1 MRLRHSLLALALCA
15 AAGVSPAQPTT
26 PAVELNIPF
35 EKVTLANGL
44 QVILVEDRRL
54 PLVATNL
61 QFRVGSGDDP
71 VGKAGFAHLFE
82 HLYAFSPPA
91 SVPSPQSIGATQ
103 DGATTD
109 PDRTVYYTT
118 APSDRLETLLALES
132 ERWRNFP
139 RRLNASLLA
148 KERSNVRNE
157 RRLNIENQ
165 PYGLADEAVFQQLFG
180 TGHPY
185 HWKYLGTHAGVEA
198 VRLEDARAF
207 FARYY
212 IPGNAALV
220 IAGDIDTRRAHALV
234 EKYFGG
240 IEPGSV
246 SSRMTTSESR
256 EPGSVPPRAKAS
268 VSRIGGQKRI
278 TVTDRIEVARVTF
291 AWATPGWYQPGNAEV
306 EMLSALLGSPSSALY
321 DRLVRQQKLA
331 SNVFVEHLP
340 FARSSVLTI
349 KATAAPGVT
358 LQKLESAVAA
368 ELAAFRNAGP
378 SAAEVEQAR
387 NTTTLS
393 IVRGLEKLGEING
406 FGDFTMD
413 AAYGGVAEQ
422 LNQCNVLMNDPGC
435 LREVMKRFGAVTTA
449 SLRKAAANLT
459 PSSSVIIHA
468 VPGEKVVDDVP
479 STETVAASS
488 HVAEPDRFETPPIGP
503 PSSVKPP
510 LPQKVVLPNGLS
522 VWLVEQHQIPAISA
536 HLVVRR
542 GSGDSPSDRAGLA
555 AFTTK
560 LLLRGTRDRTSRE
573 FALEAS
579 QLGTKVEADISSD
592 AAALGIRVLKQ
603 NLPRALGLLSEAVQ
617 SPSFAQSEL
626 EALRAEE
633 LSRLVQARS
642 NVDTLASYLFT
653 DTLYAGAGAYRR
665 SGLFND
671 DLFARTHNY
680 GYDEIGTEQ
689 SIKAITRDEIVS
701 FWKDGYTPDN
711 AALVVAG
718 DASLTELRELA
729 TKYFGSWQGK
739 AVKVVRSAGG
749 GPKDHYLVENAG
761 NASQTSLRVG
771 TIGAARSSQDVVP
784 LRLLNFVFGEIFES
798 RITANLRLKN
808 NYTYMARSQFA
819 YRREPG
825 PFVVGTNVRTDVT
838 VPALQELFN
847 EMARLRNEPVSDD
860 ELRFARTA
868 YESSLISLFESTG
881 KTASTVGQM
890 FTYELPLDYYQSL
903 PTRICSTTSADL
915 QRVAG
920 QYLQPSKIVVVAVG
934 DQARIESGIANVV
947 KGATRGEP

>member
-1 MRLRHSLLALALCA
+1 MRLGRSLLTLALCA
-15 AAGVSPAQPTT
+15 VAGVSPAQPATS
-26 PAVELNIPF
+26 AVELNIPF
-35 EKVTLANGL
+35 EKVTLTNGL

-71 VGKAGFAHLFE
+71 AGKTGFAHLFE
-82 HLYAFSPPA
+82 HLYAFSPPD

-118 APSDRLETLLALES
+118 APSDRIETLLALES

-198 VRLEDARAF
+198 VRLEDARDF

-212 IPGNAALV
+212 VPGNASLV
-220 IAGDIDTRRAHALV
+220 IAGDIDKRHVRALV
-234 EKYFGG
+234 ERYFGD
-240 IEPGSV
+240 IEA
-246 SSRMTTSESR
+246 
-256 EPGSVPPRAKAS
+256 GSVPPRAKVS
-268 VSRIGGQKRI
+268 VTRIGGQKRI

-291 AWATPGWYQPGNAEV
+291 AWAAPGWYQPGNAEM
-306 EMLSALLGSPSSALY
+306 EMLSALLGSSSSPFY
-321 DRLVRQQKLA
+321 DHLVRQQKLA
-331 SNVFVEHLP
+331 SNVVVEYLP
-340 FARSSVLTI
+340 FARSSVITI

-358 LQKLESAVAA
+358 LQKLERAVGA
-368 ELAAFRNAGP
+368 ELAAFRKAVP

-387 NTTTLS
+387 NTTSLS

-422 LNQCNVLMNDPGC
+422 LNQCNVLLNDPGC
-435 LREVMKRFGAVTTA
+435 LRDVMKRFAAVTPD
-449 SLRKAAANLT
+449 SLRKAAATLT

-479 STETVAASS
+479 SVEAVVASS
-488 HVAEPDRFETPPIGP
+488 HLAETDKFEMPALGP
-503 PSSVKPP
+503 PSTVKPP
-510 LPQKVVLPNGLS
+510 APQRVVLPNGLS

-542 GSGDSPSDRAGLA
+542 GSGDSPADRTGLA

-573 FALEAS
+573 FALEAA

-603 NLPRALGLLSEAVQ
+603 NLPRALGLLSEAAQ
-617 SPSFAQSEL
+617 NPSFAPAEL
-626 EALRAEE
+626 ESLRVEE

-653 DTLYAGAGAYRR
+653 DTLYGGAGPYRR

-689 SIKAITRDEIVS
+689 SIKAITRDEIVR

-711 AALVVAG
+711 AALIVAG
-718 DASLTELRELA
+718 DASLTDLRELA
-729 TKYFGSWQGK
+729 TKYFGAWQG
-739 AVKVVRSAGG
+739 AATKVARSTGG
-749 GPKDHYLVENAG
+749 TPRDRYLVENAG

-819 YRREPG
+819 FRRESG
-825 PFVVGTNVRTDVT
+825 PFVIGTNVRTDVT

-847 EMARLRNEPVSDD
+847 EMARLRNEPVSED

-868 YESSLISLFESTG
+868 YESSLISSFESTG
-881 KTASTVGQM
+881 KTASAVGQM
-890 FTYELPLDYYQSL
+890 FIYELPLDYYQSL
-903 PTRICSTTSADL
+903 PARIGTTTSADI
-915 QRVAG
+915 QRVAR
-920 QYLQPSKIVVVAVG
+920 QYLQPSNVVVVAVG
-934 DQARIESGIANVV
+934 DRARIESGIATVV
-947 KGATRGEP
+947 AGATRGEP

>member
-1 MRLRHSLLALALCA
+1 MRLRHSLLTLALCA
-15 AAGVSPAQPTT
+15 VAGVSPAQPATS
-26 PAVELNIPF
+26 AVELNIPF
-35 EKVTLANGL
+35 EKLTLANGL

-61 QFRVGSGDDP
+61 RFQVGSADDP
-71 VGKAGFAHLFE
+71 AGKPGFAHLFE
-82 HLYAFSPPA
+82 HLYAFSPPE

-109 PDRTVYYTT
+109 PDRTTYYTT

-132 ERWRNFP
+132 ERWHNFP

-165 PYGLADEAVFQQLFG
+165 PYGLADEAVFQQLFAL
-180 TGHPY
+180 GHPY

-198 VRLEDARAF
+198 ARLDDMREF

-212 IPGNAALV
+212 VPGNASLV
-220 IAGDIDTRRAHALV
+220 IAGDIDKSRARALV
-234 EKYFGG
+234 ERYFGN
-240 IEPGSV
+240 IEAG
-246 SSRMTTSESR
+246 T
-256 EPGSVPPRAKAS
+256 VPPRAKVNAS
-268 VSRIGGQKRI
+268 RVGGQRRI
-278 TVTDRIEVARVTF
+278 TVTDRIEVARVTL
-291 AWATPGWYQPGNAEV
+291 AWATPGWYQPGNAEM
-306 EMLSALLGSPSSALY
+306 EMLSALLGSSSSRLY
-321 DRLVRQQKLA
+321 DRLVRQDKLA
-331 SNVFVEHLP
+331 NSVMVEHLP
-340 FARSSVLTI
+340 FARGSVLAI

-358 LQKLESAVAA
+358 LQRLETAIAA
-368 ELAAFRNAGP
+368 EMTAFREAGP

-387 NTTTLS
+387 NAAMLS
-393 IVRGLEKLGEING
+393 MVRGLEKLGEING

-413 AAYGGVAEQ
+413 AVYGGVAEQ
-422 LNQCNVLMNDPGC
+422 LNQCNSLLKDPGC
-435 LREVMKRFGAVTTA
+435 LREVMARFGAVTPE
-449 SLRKAAANLT
+449 SLRKAAARLT
-459 PSSSVIIHA
+459 PSSAVIIHA

-479 STETVAASS
+479 ATETISASS
-488 HVAEPDRFETPPIGP
+488 HLAEADKFEMPPLGP

-510 LPQKVVLPNGLS
+510 APQRVVLDNGFS

-542 GSGDSPSDRAGLA
+542 GSGDSPADRAGLA
-555 AFTTK
+555 AFTSK

-573 FALEAS
+573 FALEAA

-603 NLPRALGLLSEAVQ
+603 NLPRALGLLSDAALN
-617 SPSFAQSEL
+617 PSFPQAEIES
-626 EALRAEE
+626 LRAEE
-633 LSRLVQARS
+633 LSRLAQARS

-653 DTLYAGAGAYRR
+653 DTLYGGVGPYRR

-680 GYDEIGTEQ
+680 GYDELGTEQ
-689 SIKAITRDEIVS
+689 ALRATTRDEIVR

-729 TKYFGSWQGK
+729 TKYFGAWQGK
-739 AVKVVRSAGG
+739 ATKLTRAAAGS
-749 GPKDHYLVENAG
+749 PKEHYLVENAG
-761 NASQTSLRVG
+761 NASQTALRVG
-771 TIGAARSSQDVVP
+771 TVGTTRNSQDLVS

-798 RITANLRLKN
+798 RITANLRVKN

-819 YRREPG
+819 FRRDPG
-825 PFVVGTNVRTDVT
+825 PFVVGTNVRTDAT

-847 EMARLRNEPVSDD
+847 EASRLRDEPVSDA
-860 ELRFARTA
+860 ELHFARTA
-868 YESSLISLFESTG
+868 YESSLIGLFESTG
-881 KTASTVGQM
+881 KMASTVGQM
-890 FTYELPLDYYQSL
+890 FTYDLPLDYYQSL
-903 PTRICSTTSADL
+903 PTRIDAMTAADI
-915 QRVAG
+915 QRVAR
-920 QYLQPSKIVVVAVG
+920 QYLQPSKLVVVAVG
-934 DQARIESGIANVV
+934 DRARIEAGIAKVV
-947 KGATRGEP
+947 TAATGGEP

>member
-1 MRLRHSLLALALCA
+1 MRLRQSLLTLALCA
-15 AAGVSPAQPTT
+15 VAGASPAQPTT
-26 PAVELNIPF
+26 SAVELNIPF
-35 EKVTLANGL
+35 EKITLSNGL

-71 VGKAGFAHLFE
+71 PGKAGFAHLFE

-118 APSDRLETLLALES
+118 APSDRLEIMLALES

-139 RRLNASLLA
+139 RRLHASLLA

-207 FARYY
+207 FAKYY
-212 IPGNAALV
+212 VPGNASLV
-220 IAGDIDTRRAHALV
+220 IAGDIDTRRARALV
-234 EKYFGG
+234 EKYFGV
-240 IEPGSV
+240 IEPGSAPV
-246 SSRMTTSESR
+246 
-256 EPGSVPPRAKAS
+256 RAKAGEAR
-268 VSRIGGQKRI
+268 VGGQRRI

-291 AWATPGWYQPGNAEV
+291 AWATPGWYQPGHAEM
-306 EMLSALLGSPSSALY
+306 EMLAALLGSSSSPLY
-321 DRLVRQQKLA
+321 DRLVRREKVA
-331 SNVFVEHLP
+331 SNVVVEHLP

-358 LQKLESAVAA
+358 LQELALAVAT
-368 ELAAFRNAGP
+368 ELAAFRKADR
-378 SAAEVEQAR
+378 SEAELEQAR
-387 NTTTLS
+387 NSTTLS

-435 LREVMKRFGAVTTA
+435 LGEVMKRFGAVTPD
-449 SLRKAAANLT
+449 SLRMAAARLT

-468 VPGEKVVDDVP
+468 VPGQKVVDDVP
-479 STETVAASS
+479 SAETVSASS
-488 HVAEPDRFETPPIGP
+488 DVAEPAKFEMPPIGP
-503 PSSVKPP
+503 PSAVKPP

-542 GSGDSPSDRAGLA
+542 GSGDSPADRAGLA
-555 AFTTK
+555 SFTTK
-560 LLLRGTRDRTSRE
+560 LLLRGTRNRTSRE
-573 FALEAS
+573 FAFEAS
-579 QLGTKVEADISSD
+579 QMGTKAEADASSD

-603 NLPRALGLLSEAVQ
+603 NLPRALSLLSEAVQ
-617 SPSFAQSEL
+617 NPSFAQVEL
-626 EALRAEE
+626 DSLRAAE
-633 LSRLVQARS
+633 LSRLAQARS

-653 DTLYAGAGAYRR
+653 DTVYGGAGAYRR

-689 SIKAITRDEIVS
+689 SIKAITRDEIVG

-729 TKYFGSWQGK
+729 TRYFGAWRGK
-739 AVKVVRSAGG
+739 ATKVARSAGKD
-749 GPKDHYLVENAG
+749 PKSHYLVENAG
-761 NASQTSLRVG
+761 NTSQTSLRVG
-771 TIGAARSSQDVVP
+771 TIAAARSSQDVVP

-798 RITANLRLKN
+798 RITANLRVRN

-819 YRREPG
+819 FRREPG
-825 PFVVGTNVRTDVT
+825 PFVVGTNVRTDAT
-838 VPALQELFN
+838 VPALQELFK

-903 PTRICSTTSADL
+903 PTRIGATTSADL
-915 QRVAG
+915 QRVAR
-920 QYLQPSKIVVVAVG
+920 QYLQPSKVVVVAVG
-934 DQARIESGIANVV
+934 DKARFESGIANAV
-947 KGATRGEP
+947 KDATRGEP